1 MEVDWKEKNILVNF
15 FKRDF
20 LFLRFIIIKL
30 DIKRVFIYYGNDVIE
45 LKRLKYWERF
55 FKEMLM

>member
-30 DIKRVFIYYGNDVIE
+30 DIKREFIYYGNDVI
-45 LKRLKYWERF
+45 LS
-55 FKEMLM
+55 

>member
-20 LFLRFIIIKL
+20 LFLRFIIKF
-30 DIKRVFIYYGNDVIE
+30 DIKRVFIYYGNDVI
-45 LKRLKYWERF
+45 LS
-55 FKEMLM
+55 

>member
-30 DIKRVFIYYGNDVIE
+30 DIRRVFIYYGNDVI
-45 LKRLKYWERF
+45 LS
-55 FKEMLM
+55 

>member
-20 LFLRFIIIKL
+20 LFLRFIIIKW
-30 DIKRVFIYYGNDVIE
+30 DIKRVFIYYGNDVI
-45 LKRLKYWERF
+45 LS
-55 FKEMLM
+55 

>member
-55 FKEMLM
+55 FKETLM